1 MAKPK
6 IVRRS
11 PVGLAQEGL
20 PEGLTLRREG
30 ISVGIRPLP
39 QMASVAPRDV
49 IYSLSSSGNSL
60 LRASARALSPRFA
73 PGKPLVAIA
82 PAISAD
88 HASCAEVQSKV

>member
-39 QMASVAPRDV
+39 QMASVAPRV
-49 IYSLSSSGNSL
+49 MSFTAYLRRETTSS
-60 LRASARALSPRFA
+60 ASAPALRSLDLRQGNLWRPIRL
-73 PGKPLVAIA
+73 PIWR
-82 PAISAD
+82 
-88 HASCAEVQSKV
+88 